1 MIFRQTRHIILLVLL
16 AGMALFLTKEFW
28 FFPSEKAVRV
38 SFTSQAAQPIDYQ
51 VFYTASPDR
60 SFNPEE
66 KVTQNIKAGK
76 QQVNILIPSAKVL
89 RFRLDLGQ
97 FPQEVTLSDLKVIG
111 DKTVAMDNL
120 SDFIL
125 HQIDSSKQD
134 GKFFRLTSNQQ
145 DPYLIY
151 KSPLNLSAKRQV
163 RIDYY
168 IFFIIFVISMLAAHK
183 IVQYLAQ
190 FKFKEKTSRIDIVF
204 VTVFFVLLFIPM
216 MKISDAEKS
225 DQENRMLA
233 KYVPFIK
240 DGQINLK
247 YSTNFE
253 SWYNDHFLGR
263 DFLINIYNFLEKKI
277 NPNRG
282 NKNGLIGKD
291 DWLFSTFYNAVSMY
305 RHANLFTEEEL
316 QTIGKNLTEFVAEAK
331 KRGVKEVYFYLS
343 NDKESLYGEYY
354 PDWIVQLDQPSRL
367 EQLYAFIKQN
377 YPRLKVF
384 NFANQLRNIKNQ
396 GEVLFF
402 KAGTHMN
409 PLGVFYEYHFLMQE
423 IQKDFPDLHPISLQD
438 FKITEEYF
446 DDKDIYRALNLSE
459 KTYNKENFKNKKL
472 NFTRPI
478 NATAKTTL
486 SNTYYVRMTLHNSK
500 LNNTYRLIS
509 LNDSFL
515 LRYRYLLGET
525 FSSVIVN
532 FWGYGKPFEIPSQVY
547 SDWGQ
552 NRNDIVLVETTERF
566 LDRFLTL
573 KYPCSGK

>member
-16 AGMALFLTKEFW
+16 AGMALFLTKGLWLFAAKGV
-28 FFPSEKAVRV
+28 SV

-76 QQVNILIPSAKVL
+76 QQVNILIPSVKVL

-97 FPQEVTLSDLKVIG
+97 FPQEITLSDLKVSG

-134 GKFFRLTSNQQ
+134 GKFFQLSSNQP
-145 DPYLIY
+145 DPYIIY
-151 KSPLNLSAKRQV
+151 KSPVNLQAKWQV

-253 SWYNDHFLGR
+253 SWYNDRFFGR
-263 DFLINIYNFLEKKI
+263 DFLINIYNFLEKRI

-282 NKNGLIGKD
+282 NKNVLVGQDG
-291 DWLFSTFYNAVSMY
+291 WLFLKGDNSIENFQNAKVFS
-305 RHANLFTEEEL
+305 AEEL
-316 QTIGKNLTEFVAEAK
+316 QRAAQYLASIDEWARKNGKD
-331 KRGVKEVYFYLS
+331 FYYVICP
-343 NDKESLYGEYY
+343 DKNKIYGEYFPSIIYKTKPDSQSRANQLVRYLQENTKVKVIYLAEVLKNHKEDGLLYYKNNTHWNSLGSYIGYLEIMKEMKKRY
-354 PDWIVQLDQPSRL
+354 PELPVLENLKWKETTHTRGDLTNLLGSSDQDLESIYLEAELIPVQDCKVLRHQGGTKDMFCRNPEGKLRLTLRGDSFSTALLDYLRHSFKETESLRRYNFTKQDL
-367 EQLYAFIKQN
+367 ENIKQN
-377 YPRLKVF
+377 SDIIIIETVERYIPKSVTPVF
-384 NFANQLRNIKNQ
+384 PVE
-396 GEVLFF
+396 GE
-402 KAGTHMN
+402 
-409 PLGVFYEYHFLMQE
+409 
-423 IQKDFPDLHPISLQD
+423 
-438 FKITEEYF
+438 
-446 DDKDIYRALNLSE
+446 
-459 KTYNKENFKNKKL
+459 
-472 NFTRPI
+472 
-478 NATAKTTL
+478 
-486 SNTYYVRMTLHNSK
+486 
-500 LNNTYRLIS
+500 
-509 LNDSFL
+509 
-515 LRYRYLLGET
+515 
-525 FSSVIVN
+525 
-532 FWGYGKPFEIPSQVY
+532 
-547 SDWGQ
+547 
-552 NRNDIVLVETTERF
+552 
-566 LDRFLTL
+566 
-573 KYPCSGK
+573 

>member
-1 MIFRQTRHIILLVLL
+1 MIFRQTRHIILLVFLTGL
-16 AGMALFLTKEFW
+16 ALFLTKGFW
-28 FFPSEKAVRV
+28 LFAAKGVSV
-38 SFTSQAAQPIDYQ
+38 SFTSQAQRLVAYQ
-51 VFYTASPDR
+51 VFYTTSQER
-60 SFNPEE
+60 SFNSEE
-66 KVTQNIKAGK
+66 KVTHDVEAGK
-76 QQVNILIPSAKVL
+76 HKVEIFIPIEKML

-134 GKFFRLTSNQQ
+134 GKFFQLTSNQP
-145 DPYLIY
+145 DPYIIY
-151 KSPLNLSAKRQV
+151 KSPVNLQAKWQV

-225 DQENRMLA
+225 DKENRMLA
-233 KYVPFIK
+233 KYVPFIQNN
-240 DGQINLK
+240 QINLK

-253 SWYNDHFLGR
+253 SWYNDRFFGR
-263 DFLINIYNFLEKKI
+263 EFLINIYDSLERKL
-277 NPNRG
+277 NPGRG
-282 NKNGLIGKD
+282 NKRVLMGKD
-291 DWLFSTFYNAVSMY
+291 GWLFTRLWNSENMY

-331 KRGVKEVYFYLS
+331 KRGIKEVYFYLS

-354 PDWIVQLDQPSRL
+354 PAWIKQLSQPSRL
-367 EQLYAFIKQN
+367 EQLYGFIKEN
-377 YPRLKVF
+377 YPKIKVF
-384 NFANQLRNIKNQ
+384 NFVNQLQEVKKG

-409 PLGVFYEYHFLMQE
+409 PLGAFYEYHFLMQE
-423 IQKDFPDLHPISLQD
+423 IQKDFPQLNPLASQD
-438 FKITEEYF
+438 FTMKTEVF
-446 DDKDIYRALNLSE
+446 DDKDLYRGLNLSE
-459 KTYNKENFKNKKL
+459 ATYNNKHLQNKRL
-472 NFTRPI
+472 YPKVGSG
-478 NATAKTTL
+478 AKVQERRDNSYIHITTL
-486 SNTYYVRMTLHNSK
+486 NSKPRNNYYVMT
-500 LNNTYRLIS
+500 I
-509 LNDSFL
+509 NDSFME
-515 LRYRYLLGET
+515 RHRPYLQPT
-525 FSSVIVN
+525 FKKMDMN
-532 FWGYGKPFEIPSQVY
+532 FFGDGGAFEIPSLQCGY
-547 SDWGQ
+547 INSAKPDF
-552 NRNDIVLVETTERF
+552 LVVGMTERF

-573 KYPCSGK
+573 KYPCSWK

>member
-66 KVTQNIKAGK
+66 KVTQNIKTGK

-111 DKTVAMDNL
+111 DKTVVMGKL

-240 DGQINLK
+240 EGQINLK

-291 DWLFSTFYNAVSMY
+291 GWLFTTSSNSIAMY

-331 KRGVKEVYFYLS
+331 KRGVQEVYFYLS

-409 PLGVFYEYHFLMQE
+409 PLGAFYEYHFLMQE
-423 IQKDFPDLHPISLQD
+423 IQKDFPELNPLSLQD
-438 FKITEEYF
+438 FYVEEGVL
-446 DDKDIYRALNLSE
+446 DDKDIYKALNLSDS
-459 KTYNKENFKNKKL
+459 TYDYRNFRNLVLKLKK
-472 NFTRPI
+472 PV
-478 NATAKTTL
+478 NATWNINKV
-486 SNTYYVRMTLHNSK
+486 NTNYHRMESCNLK
-500 LNNTYRLIS
+500 LKKRYRIIT

-515 LRYRYLLGET
+515 LYYKNYMSET
-525 FSSVIVN
+525 FSNVVVN
-532 FWGYGKPFEIPSQVY
+532 LSRFGRPFEIPRQMC
-547 SDWGQ
+547 SDWES
-552 NRNDIVLVETTERF
+552 NKNDIVLVETTERF

-573 KYPCSGK
+573 KYPCVDR

>member
-16 AGMALFLTKEFW
+16 AGLALFLTKGFW
-28 FFPSEKAVRV
+28 LFAAKGVSV
-38 SFTSQAAQPIDYQ
+38 SFTSQAQRLVAYQ
-51 VFYTASPDR
+51 VFYTTSQER
-60 SFNPEE
+60 SFNSEE
-66 KVTQNIKAGK
+66 KVTHDVEAGK
-76 QQVNILIPSAKVL
+76 HKVEIFIPIEKML

-97 FPQEVTLSDLKVIG
+97 FPQEVILSDLKVSG
-111 DKTVAMDNL
+111 EKTVAMETL
-120 SDFIL
+120 SDFTL
-125 HQIDSSKQD
+125 HEIDSSKQD
-134 GKFFRLTSNQQ
+134 GKFFQLTSNQP
-145 DPYLIY
+145 DPYIIY
-151 KSPLNLSAKRQV
+151 KSPVNLQAKWQV

-168 IFFIIFVISMLAAHK
+168 IFFIILVISLLSAHK

-225 DQENRMLA
+225 EKENRMLA

-253 SWYNDHFLGR
+253 SWYNDRFLGR
-263 DFLINIYNFLEKKI
+263 DFLINIYNFLEKRI

-282 NKNGLIGKD
+282 NKNGLIGD
-291 DWLFSTFYNAVSMY
+291 DGWLFTTSSNSIAMY

-331 KRGVKEVYFYLS
+331 KRGVQEVYFYLS

-377 YPRLKVF
+377 YPEIKMF

-409 PLGVFYEYHFLMQE
+409 PLGAFYEYHFLMQE
-423 IQKDFPDLHPISLQD
+423 IQKDFPELNPLSLQD
-438 FKITEEYF
+438 FYVEEGVV
-446 DDKDIYRALNLSE
+446 DDKDIYKALNLSDS
-459 KTYNKENFKNKKL
+459 TYDYRNFRNLVLKLKK
-472 NFTRPI
+472 PV
-478 NATAKTTL
+478 NATWNINKV
-486 SNTYYVRMTLHNSK
+486 NTNYHRMESCNLK
-500 LNNTYRLIS
+500 LKKRYRIIT

-515 LRYRYLLGET
+515 LYYKNYMSET
-525 FSSVIVN
+525 FSNVVVN
-532 FWGYGKPFEIPSQVY
+532 LSRFGRPFEIPRQMC
-547 SDWGQ
+547 SDWES
-552 NRNDIVLVETTERF
+552 NKNDIVLVETTERF

-573 KYPCSGK
+573 EYPCSGK

>member
-1 MIFRQTRHIILLVLL
+1 MFFRQTRHIILLVLL
-16 AGMALFLTKEFW
+16 AGLALFLTKGFW
-28 FFPSEKAVRV
+28 LFTEKGVLV

-76 QQVNILIPSAKVL
+76 QQVNILISSAKVL

-111 DKTVAMDNL
+111 DRTVAMDKL

-134 GKFFRLTSNQQ
+134 GKFFQLTSNQP
-145 DPYLIY
+145 DPYIIY
-151 KSPLNLSAKRQV
+151 KSPVNLQAKWQV

-225 DQENRMLA
+225 EKENRMLA

-253 SWYNDHFLGR
+253 SWYNDRFLGR
-263 DFLINIYNFLEKKI
+263 DFLINIYNFLEKRI

-291 DWLFSTFYNAVSMY
+291 GWLFTTSFNSIAMY

-331 KRGVKEVYFYLS
+331 KRGVQEVYFYLS

-377 YPRLKVF
+377 YPEIKMF

-409 PLGVFYEYHFLMQE
+409 PLGAFYEYHFLMQE
-423 IQKDFPDLHPISLQD
+423 IQKDFPELNPLSLQD
-438 FKITEEYF
+438 FYVEEGVL
-446 DDKDIYRALNLSE
+446 DDKDIYKALNLSDS
-459 KTYNKENFKNKKL
+459 TYDYRNFRNLVLKLKK
-472 NFTRPI
+472 PV
-478 NATAKTTL
+478 NATWNINKV
-486 SNTYYVRMTLHNSK
+486 NTNYHRMESCNLK
-500 LNNTYRLIS
+500 LKKRYRIIT

-515 LRYRYLLGET
+515 LYYKNYMSET
-525 FSSVIVN
+525 FSNVVVN
-532 FWGYGKPFEIPSQVY
+532 LSRFGRPFEIPRQMC
-547 SDWGQ
+547 SDWES
-552 NRNDIVLVETTERF
+552 NKNDIVLVETTERF

-573 KYPCSGK
+573 EYPCSGK

>member
-16 AGMALFLTKEFW
+16 AGLALFLTKEFW

-111 DKTVAMDNL
+111 DKTVVMGKL

-240 DGQINLK
+240 EGQINLK

-263 DFLINIYNFLEKKI
+263 DFLINIYNFLEKRI

-282 NKNGLIGKD
+282 NKNGFIGKD
-291 DWLFSTFYNAVSMY
+291 DWL
-305 RHANLFTEEEL
+305 
-316 QTIGKNLTEFVAEAK
+316 
-331 KRGVKEVYFYLS
+331 
-343 NDKESLYGEYY
+343 
-354 PDWIVQLDQPSRL
+354 
-367 EQLYAFIKQN
+367 
-377 YPRLKVF
+377 
-384 NFANQLRNIKNQ
+384 
-396 GEVLFF
+396 
-402 KAGTHMN
+402 
-409 PLGVFYEYHFLMQE
+409 
-423 IQKDFPDLHPISLQD
+423 
-438 FKITEEYF
+438 
-446 DDKDIYRALNLSE
+446 
-459 KTYNKENFKNKKL
+459 
-472 NFTRPI
+472 
-478 NATAKTTL
+478 
-486 SNTYYVRMTLHNSK
+486 
-500 LNNTYRLIS
+500 
-509 LNDSFL
+509 
-515 LRYRYLLGET
+515 
-525 FSSVIVN
+525 
-532 FWGYGKPFEIPSQVY
+532 
-547 SDWGQ
+547 
-552 NRNDIVLVETTERF
+552 
-566 LDRFLTL
+566 
-573 KYPCSGK
+573 